1 MLVKEAMS
9 KEIFYCTPSD
19 TAQAAAKTMKL
30 SGVGALPVVSDSVN
44 RILEGIVTDR
54 DLCCAV
60 VAEAKLAETT
70 KIGDVMTRNAITCAP
85 ENTLDD
91 CEELMQRHQIR
102 RLPVVDKQ
110 GRCIGMIAQ
119 ADIALHASAAEVAK
133 TVAECSRAG
142 RVRPEN
148 RGARAAACK
157 AVGH

>member
-19 TAQAAAKTMKL
+19 TAQAAAKTMKI

-54 DLCCAV
+54 DLCCDV
-60 VAEAKLAETT
+60 VADAKLAETT
-70 KIGDVMTRNAITCAP
+70 KIADVMTRKPITCAP

-91 CEELMQRHQIR
+91 CEQLMQKHQIR
-102 RLPVVDKQ
+102 RLPVVDKE

-119 ADIALHASAAEVAK
+119 ADVALNASAAEVAK
-133 TVAECSRAG
+133 TLAEISRAT
-142 RVRPEN
+142 RARPEI
-148 RGARAAACK
+148 RVASA
-157 AVGH
+157 

>member
-19 TAQAAAKTMKL
+19 TAQAAAKTMKV

-60 VAEAKLAETT
+60 VADAKLAETT
-70 KIGDVMTRNAITCAP
+70 KIADVMTRSPITCAP

-102 RLPVVDKQ
+102 RLPVVVKE

-133 TVAECSRAG
+133 TLAEISRATRARPAI
-142 RVRPEN
+142 RV
-148 RGARAAACK
+148 ASA
-157 AVGH
+157 

>member
-19 TAQAAAKTMKL
+19 TAQAAAKTMKI

-60 VAEAKLAETT
+60 VADAKLAETT
-70 KIGDVMTRNAITCAP
+70 KIADMMTHNPITCVP

-91 CEELMQRHQIR
+91 CEELMRRHQIR

-119 ADIALHASAAEVAK
+119 ADIALHASAAEVAQ
-133 TVAECSRAG
+133 TLAEISRAARSRPAI
-142 RVRPEN
+142 RV
-148 RGARAAACK
+148 ASA
-157 AVGH
+157 